1 MPKLNFTV
9 KSLAKLTCPAGAD
22 RVYHFDT
29 KTPGLA
35 VCITAAGSRTFYVY
49 RRVKGGRPVR
59 YRLGK
64 CEDLSI
70 EQARD
75 MAAERAVDYVRGIDP
90 MAAKRKARASMTLAE
105 LLNHYLESHAKHHK
119 RTWQDDEAQFNRYFG
134 KPEDQRKED
143 DEPIPFPGWRNRKV
157 NTITEADVKA
167 LHAKLGTK
175 HGKYAAN
182 RMLALL
188 SSMFN
193 NAKLDN
199 PAKGVKKFKEQQRE
213 RFLQADE
220 LPRFFAALQ
229 AEPNETIRDFI
240 LICLLTG
247 ARRSNVQAMK
257 WSDVNLQRGTW
268 TIAAEEAKAGDALT
282 VHLPA
287 RAIAILSDRK
297 SKTNGSP
304 YVFASYGRTGH
315 LAEPKAAWKALL
327 ERAGIEDLRIHDLR
341 RTLGSWQ
348 AAMGASLPIIGKT
361 LGHKNVATT
370 AIYSRLNIDPVRQSV
385 DAATAAMLTAGGV
398 MQLDDQTTKAG

>member
-1 MPKLNFTV
+1 
-9 KSLAKLTCPAGAD
+9 
-22 RVYHFDT
+22 
-29 KTPGLA
+29 
-35 VCITAAGSRTFYVY
+35 
-49 RRVKGGRPVR
+49 
-59 YRLGK
+59 
-64 CEDLSI
+64 
-70 EQARD
+70 
-75 MAAERAVDYVRGIDP
+75 
-90 MAAKRKARASMTLAE
+90 
-105 LLNHYLESHAKHHK
+105 
-119 RTWQDDEAQFNRYFG
+119 
-134 KPEDQRKED
+134 
-143 DEPIPFPGWRNRKV
+143 
-157 NTITEADVKA
+157 
-167 LHAKLGTK
+167 
-175 HGKYAAN
+175 
-182 RMLALL
+182 
-188 SSMFN
+188 
-193 NAKLDN
+193 
-199 PAKGVKKFKEQQRE
+199 VKKFKEQQRE